1 MLDKSRHL
9 SDLFFLICQD
19 LEIELVYHSVS
30 PAESGTMLC
39 ESFDNPLN

>member
-1 MLDKSRHL
+1 MLDKSHHL
-9 SDLFFLICQD
+9 SDLFSHLSD

>member
-19 LEIELVYHSVS
+19 LEIELVYHSV
-30 PAESGTMLC
+30 PSGIGNNAL
-39 ESFDNPLN
+39 